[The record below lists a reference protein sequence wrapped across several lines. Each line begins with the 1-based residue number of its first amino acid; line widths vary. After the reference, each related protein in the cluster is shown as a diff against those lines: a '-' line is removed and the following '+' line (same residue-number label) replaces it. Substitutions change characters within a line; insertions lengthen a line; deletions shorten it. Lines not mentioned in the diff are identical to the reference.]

1 VSWSSVT
8 ENGTGRQPLADQMY
22 QVLLDQFMDGARGPG
37 EPLNIGALSREL
49 SVSQTPLREALAR
62 LEHTG
67 LVRREALRGYR
78 VAPMMSLVEV
88 RQLREAR
95 LAIEPSLAAG
105 AAGRTTPEFL
115 ADIKAA
121 LDEFESS
128 GGHADR
134 VAEGFETYWRSDDRF
149 HGLIAAQAGNPFL
162 ESMYLALA
170 GQIQRFRMFSKL
182 GRTSV
187 NHAAPEHRRVYEAI
201 LRGDAEAAAEAMREH
216 IRGAAA
222 RILSP

>member
-1 VSWSSVT
+1 MS

-22 QVLLDQFMDGARGPG
+22 QVLLDQFMNGVRGPG

-88 RQLREAR
+88 RQLRDAR
-95 LAIEPSLAAG
+95 LAVEPVLAAG
-105 AAGRTTPEFL
+105 AAEHGTPEFL
-115 ADIKAA
+115 AGLKAF
-121 LDEFESS
+121 LEEFESS
-128 GGHADR
+128 AGVADR
-134 VAEGFETYWRSDDRF
+134 ETEGFEAYWRSDDRF

-170 GQIQRFRMFSKL
+170 GQIQRFRMFSKI
-182 GRTSV
+182 GRTGV
-187 NHAAPEHRRVYEAI
+187 QHAAPEHRRVYEAI
-201 LRGDAEAAAEAMREH
+201 SRGDADAAAEAMREH
-216 IRGAAA
+216 IQGAAA